1 MPKTSAEEPCIKM
14 NYPKQ
19 TSVDALLV
27 FFHPESV
34 FQHLRY
40 LVSCIIWLGFTW

>member
-1 MPKTSAEEPCIKM
+1 MPETSAEPCIKM

-27 FFHPESV
+27 LFHPESV
-34 FQHLRY
+34 FRHLYCLAWAY
-40 LVSCIIWLGFTW
+40 LVTQQ